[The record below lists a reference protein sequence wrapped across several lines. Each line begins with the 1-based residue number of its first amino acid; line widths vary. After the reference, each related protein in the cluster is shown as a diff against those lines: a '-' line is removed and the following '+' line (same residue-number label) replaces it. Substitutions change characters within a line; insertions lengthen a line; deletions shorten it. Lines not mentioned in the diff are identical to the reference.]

1 MNRRSIFVLALLSS
15 FAPFAATA
23 RAEDEYNVEAL
34 NEPAPSDAGLS
45 AEIVAQISP
54 TGFKVMKGTNR
65 TVCSFWPVK
74 ELAAKKDF
82 QPTAALLYPLEM
94 GQLLGVI
101 NFKRKG
107 EDFRGQEI
115 ESGTYTVRFA
125 LQPEDGN
132 HVGTSDTRDFVLLL
146 KPSDDTSPAV
156 IAKEQLMP
164 KSAAVAGTT
173 HPCMMALQSADGAAK
188 TLPAVEHDADRELTS
203 VTFNQKKAGGGDLP
217 MRLVVVGKA
226 AE

>member
-1 MNRRSIFVLALLSS
+1 MKGCSLVVAALLVFGSS
-15 FAPFAATA
+15 FTSVV
-23 RAEDEYNVEAL
+23 RAEDEYSVQAL
-34 NEPAPSDAGLS
+34 SEPAPSDAGIS
-45 AEIVAQISP
+45 AEVAAQLSP
-54 TGFKVMKGTNR
+54 TGFKVMKGSNR

-74 ELAAKKDF
+74 ELATKKDF

-94 GQLLGVI
+94 GQLVGVI
-101 NFKRKG
+101 NFKRKA

-146 KPSDDTSPAV
+146 KPSDDPSPAV
-156 IAKEQLMP
+156 LPKEQLIP
-164 KSAAVAGTT
+164 KSALVTGAT
-173 HPCMMALQSADGAAK
+173 HPCMMALQSAVGGPAK
-188 TLPAVEHDADRELTS
+188 LPAVEHDAGRDLTS
-203 VTFNQKKAGGGDLP
+203 LVFNQKKAGGGDLA